1 MNPNL
6 PSARRRHF
14 SCPDSTSRAES
25 KLVPVL
31 LRITAEPE
39 SAYVR
44 FNALAYYALVS
55 PELILSVLSTPN
67 WISSDQELLLWYG
80 EDLVNF
86 SEKTTMEEQYVL
98 MCMLSLFERKQLF
111 PGVVRLD
118 GKNVMKKRKIKEWK
132 CETCNHRSLDAS

>member
-55 PELILSVLSTPN
+55 TRDTRRPGKTPTKKPGR
-67 WISSDQELLLWYG
+67 DG
-80 EDLVNF
+80 EKIEEFWVGTEPKKLHDLPT
-86 SEKTTMEEQYVL
+86 K
-98 MCMLSLFERKQLF
+98 
-111 PGVVRLD
+111 P
-118 GKNVMKKRKIKEWK
+118 KK
-132 CETCNHRSLDAS
+132 

>member
-1 MNPNL
+1 MHAQISVTITTTANRILL
-6 PSARRRHF
+6 PPKQFLTIPSLEWYKIPGYN
-14 SCPDSTSRAES
+14 S
-25 KLVPVL
+25 
-31 LRITAEPE
+31 
-39 SAYVR
+39 
-44 FNALAYYALVS
+44 VS

-118 GKNVMKKRKIKEWK
+118 GKNVMKKRKINEWK